1 MAEGTSAGVRSQTSV
16 TLTAAALVGQIRQ
29 LPDGRAAIMR
39 GSQAGVSATQRV
51 FQDTDKITLAKDTT
65 YALLD
70 GGRAYWDHSAN
81 KVHYKKVGDRDFYLG
96 RVIGAAALAA
106 EECTVDL
113 NCKGEFEDDL
123 DLLRDGYATV
133 PVGTQAL
140 GGFLPPQ
147 RNGGALHLLLSSTNE
162 AQKVDALGVDTFSK
176 SAKAVIE
183 GQFRVINDGAAGAQD
198 FSIGIASATH
208 ATDADSIAI
217 HLLLH
222 LDGGATAIKAQS
234 KDGTTTVTATDTT
247 KTYTE
252 GAEIAQR
259 KEFWIDLTDPADPQ
273 LYIDGVNVLP
283 SSVFGMSAAASELRL
298 FAHLEKTATTD
309 VYEVAIDRLTAR
321 FKE

>member
-1 MAEGTSAGVRSQTSV
+1 MAEGTVAGSRAETAI
-16 TLTAAALVGQIRQ
+16 TLTAAADAGQIRQ

-39 GSQAGVSATQRV
+39 GSQAGTSNSQRI
-51 FQDTDKITLAKDTT
+51 FQDNGKISLAKDVT
-65 YALLD
+65 YCLLD

-81 KVHYKKVGDRDFYLG
+81 KVSYKKVGDRDFYLG
-96 RVIGAAALAA
+96 RVIGAATLAA
-106 EECTVDL
+106 ELCVVDL
-113 NCKGEFEDDL
+113 NCKPEWEYDL

-147 RNGGALHLLLSSTNE
+147 QSGGALHLLLSATNE

-176 SAKAVIE
+176 SARAVIE
-183 GQFRVINDGAAGAQD
+183 GQFRIVNDGGAGAQD
-198 FSIGIASATH
+198 FSIGVASATH

-217 HLLLH
+217 HLLFH
-222 LDGGATAIKAQS
+222 IDGGATAIKAQS
-234 KDGTTTVTATDTT
+234 KDGATTVTATDTT

-259 KEFWIDLTDPADPQ
+259 KEFWIDLSDPADPQ

-283 SSVFGMSAAASELRL
+283 ASVFGMSAAASELRL

-309 VYEVAIDRLTAR
+309 VYEVAIDRLCAR